1 MTDESKSPQDH
12 KQNVVKLKLPQKPQL
27 DDGDDTSSRSD
38 EVLREALGKL
48 SGVILLGYTDEK
60 DEMEYFATSIEDSAE
75 VVWLLERFKYH
86 LISESSDP

>member
-1 MTDESKSPQDH
+1 MADESKPPQDQ
-12 KQNVVKLKLPQKPQL
+12 KQNVVKLKLPQKPQPE
-27 DDGDDTSSRSD
+27 DETSGRSD

-86 LISESSDP
+86 LISESGDP

>member
-1 MTDESKSPQDH
+1 MADESKPPQDQ
-12 KQNVVKLKLPQKPQL
+12 KQNVVKLKLPQKPPV
-27 DDGDDTSSRSD
+27 GEGTSSRAD
-38 EVLREALGKL
+38 EVLQEALGKL

-86 LISESSDP
+86 LISESGDP

>member
-1 MTDESKSPQDH
+1 MADESKPPQDQ
-12 KQNVVKLKLPQKPQL
+12 KQNVVKLKLPQKPQP
-27 DDGDDTSSRSD
+27 DDDTSGRSD

-60 DEMEYFATSIEDSAE
+60 DEMEYFSTSIEDSAE

-86 LISESSDP
+86 LISESGDP